1 VTRARNGSIQNLEDS
16 VVIRQANLDDDV
28 HQQHDEACEQEGEC
42 EA

>member
-1 VTRARNGSIQNLEDS
+1 MTRERKGSIQNLEDS

-28 HQQHDEACEQEGEC
+28 HQQHDEAGEQEGEC